1 MNELLNQSYFGN
13 TVQQYIISVIIFI
26 AGIILIH
33 VFKKIILIKLKRWS
47 EKTET
52 QLDDILI
59 RGIEKTIVPLLYF
72 GALYFAVS
80 SLTIP
85 EKVQRAIDVVTIIV
99 ITFLFLRTVTSVI
112 KFILTSYLAKGD
124 HTTSKQK
131 QLKGITTLAS
141 VLVWGLGLIFV
152 LDNLGFQISAVI
164 AGLGIGGIAV
174 ALAAQTIL
182 GDLFSYF
189 VIFFDRPFE
198 TGDFII
204 IDNKL
209 GIVEQIGIKTTRIRS
224 LSGEQLVF
232 SNTDLTNSR
241 VHNYK
246 KMERRRVV
254 FSIGVVYQ
262 TTYERLKMIPDLVK
276 QIITEQEDADFD
288 RGHFSSYGDF
298 SLNFEFVYYVTGAD
312 YNKYMDIQQ
321 SINLKIFEEFSKR
334 KIEFAYPTQ
343 TLFLTNENGNG
354 SIKKSY
360 SEN

>member
-1 MNELLNQSYFGN
+1 MSEFLSQSYLGN
-13 TVQQYIISVIIFI
+13 TVQQFLTSAIIFNS
-26 AGIILIH
+26 GIILIYI
-33 VFKKIILIKLKRWS
+33 FKKIILSKLKKWS
-47 EKTET
+47 ERTEAT
-52 QLDDILI
+52 IDDLLI
-59 RGIEKTIVPLLYF
+59 KRIEKTVAPLLSF
-72 GALYFAVS
+72 GALYLAVS

-85 EKVQRAIDVVTIIV
+85 DKIRRAVDVTSIIVVT
-99 ITFLFLRTVTSVI
+99 FFFLRTITSVI
-112 KFILTSYLAKGD
+112 KFILTSYLTKSKASTAK
-124 HTTSKQK
+124 HK

-141 VLVWGLGLIFV
+141 ILVWGVGLIFV
-152 LDNLGFQISAVI
+152 LDNLGFKISAVI

-189 VIFFDRPFE
+189 VIFFDKPFE

-204 IDNKL
+204 IDDKL
-209 GIVEQIGIKTTRIRS
+209 GVVEKIGIKTTRIRS

-241 VHNYK
+241 LHNYK
-246 KMERRRVV
+246 KMESRRVV

-262 TTYERLKMIPDLVK
+262 TKYYKIKIIPDLVK
-276 QIITEQEDADFD
+276 NIIVEHVDAEFE

-321 SINLKIFEEFSKR
+321 SINLKIFEEFSNR
-334 KIEFAYPTQ
+334 NIEFAYPTQ
-343 TLFLTNENGNG
+343 TLFLTNENSNG
-354 SIKKSY
+354 KGKRVY
-360 SEN
+360 AEN

>member
-1 MNELLNQSYFGN
+1 MNEFLNQNYFGN
-13 TVQQYIISVIIFI
+13 TVQQYIVSAVIFI
-26 AGIILIH
+26 AGIIIIH
-33 VFKKIILIKLKRWS
+33 IFKKIILSKLKKWS

-59 RGIEKTIVPLLYF
+59 RGIEKTVVPLLYF
-72 GALYFAVS
+72 GALYFAIS
-80 SLTIP
+80 SLNIP
-85 EKVQRAIDVVTIIV
+85 EKVQRTIDVVTIIV
-99 ITFLFLRTVTSVI
+99 ITFFFLRTVTSVI

-124 HTTSKQK
+124 HTISKQK

-152 LDNLGFQISAVI
+152 LDNLGFKISAVI

-209 GIVEQIGIKTTRIRS
+209 GVVEQIGIKTTRIRS

-254 FSIGVVYQ
+254 FSIGIVYQ
-262 TTYERLKMIPDLVK
+262 TTYEKLKIIPDLVK
-276 QIITEQEDADFD
+276 QIITEQQDADFD

-321 SINLKIFEEFSKR
+321 AINLKIFEEFSKR

-354 SIKKSY
+354 SVKRSY
-360 SEN
+360 AEN